1 MDEKRNGIRSTASKM
16 VSNSSRSESLSY
28 IMRLAPDPLSEAG
41 IHVFPE
47 AYYVNMPSKE
57 LLQVLS
63 HAGGTEEIGDARI
76 EDYVYIAVFPCLIS
90 RK

>member
-1 MDEKRNGIRSTASKM
+1 
-16 VSNSSRSESLSY
+16 
-28 IMRLAPDPLSEAG
+28 MRLPPDPLSEAG

-63 HAGGTEEIGDARI
+63 HTRSTKQVGHARI